1 MRKNFKKAAFFMML
15 GLLSATSLSAQITI
29 EAEEY
34 SDKKDG
40 KTEII
45 KENYSGK
52 TTIGYF
58 DEEGETLIYEVDVPS
73 TGMYQFSA
81 RFIARW
87 DGDIRI
93 QTDDGSYAIYTLKGN
108 IEAADKWWD
117 VPSSNF
123 WDYKYEDGPSFYL
136 TAGKHTIY
144 IVNEG
149 ASANIDYFSMQKSD
163 VTDNKV
169 TKIKTIP
176 SKLEMMAK
184 ENLRIAPVGY
194 NEAGQKI
201 AMPIKWSSNVNDG
214 TYTAKDYGKDQIT
227 ITMGDFEKE
236 FNINIVKPT
245 KKKEFVVTKYG
256 QLNTKNG
263 FVGDA
268 NGDKVC
274 LMGPSYFWSCSAD
287 LWWCKETIDFLV
299 DQYNIQILR
308 LPIAIA
314 PCGSDGQ
321 TSCSTDSEGKINT
334 WNEENFLQKPEKVKK
349 MVDEVIKACI
359 ENDIYVIIDFH
370 EHKAQDWTDLAK
382 EFFTYFASKW
392 NEYPNIMYEIFNE
405 PIDAN
410 SVVVDY
416 AKKVIPTIRQYDKN
430 NIIIVG
436 STQYS
441 REPHGVTSAGDG
453 QTNIAYTWHG
463 YAEYGHQSDWDGHS
477 DWNNGIP
484 VVVTEWG
491 YGNAGDGG
499 MHSIFKQKGVINCFW
514 SMSNQGGNDMKW
526 SVLKTTCWKK
536 SGWTDSEMNA
546 NGKSQ
551 LTQCKSWINFQP
563 KVLVEE
569 TEEFVASICAGSKI
583 FLANDP
589 DEATIYG
596 EATGGSGNYTYS
608 WTQTKGESATI
619 ASANSAKT
627 KVSGLKPGVNV
638 FALTISDGTETETMS
653 VTITVYAKDYVDP
666 GLIDDVADK
675 DLVSRI
681 GGKWVAFTDASD
693 QGTSTATVS
702 ADNAEIEVSCKMGSS
717 MGNIPP
723 YCGVDLYLDKNS
735 TVDSPVA
742 FDLTNCSKITYR
754 FKGSQH
760 FFRLAMKGIKD
771 GNYHCSL
778 IDASDNWKEVSL
790 SIGSLAQED
799 WGTKVAYDP
808 TDVIKLSW
816 MAKDGVGASKTLV
829 IDDVTC
835 VGMEFPENMN
845 NVGLTEA
852 TAINNMYL
860 FPNPSENG
868 ECTLFVIDRC
878 NVVITDIAGAVVKEF
893 VAIPNFNNEFSI
905 SKPGV
910 YFVKAGNNVAKL
922 IVK

>member
-15 GLLSATSLSAQITI
+15 GLLSASSMSAQITI
-29 EAEEY
+29 QAEKY

-40 KTEII
+40 KTEIVQ
-45 KENYSGK
+45 EDYSGEE
-52 TTIGYF
+52 TIGYF
-58 DEEGETLIYEVDVPS
+58 DEDGETLIYEVDVPT

-81 RFIARW
+81 KFIARW

-93 QTDDGSYAIYTLKGN
+93 QTDDGAYAVYTLKGN
-108 IEAADKWWD
+108 IEAADQWWN
-117 VPSSNF
+117 VNASKF
-123 WDYKYEDGPSFYL
+123 WEYKFEDGPSFYL
-136 TAGKHTIY
+136 TAGKHTISV
-144 IVNEG
+144 INEG
-149 ASANIDYFSMQKSD
+149 ASANIDYFAMQKSD

-169 TKIKTIP
+169 VKIKTVP

-214 TYTAKDYGKDQIT
+214 TYTAQDYGKDKIS

-236 FNINIVKPT
+236 FTINVAKPT
-245 KKKEFVVTKYG
+245 KKKEFVVSKYG
-256 QLNTKNG
+256 ALSAKGFVADKNG
-263 FVGDA
+263 E
-268 NGDKVC
+268 KVS

-287 LWWCKETIDFLV
+287 LWWCKETVDFLV
-299 DQYNIQILR
+299 DQYNIQVLR
-308 LPIAIA
+308 LPVAIA
-314 PCGSDGQ
+314 PCGSNGQ
-321 TSCSTDSEGKINT
+321 TSCQKSGDKIDT
-334 WNEENFLQKPEKVKK
+334 WNEENYLQKPEKVKK
-349 MVDEVIKACI
+349 LVDGVIKACI

-382 EFFTYFASKW
+382 DFFSYFASKW

-416 AKKVIPTIRQYDKN
+416 AKKVIPAIREYDKN

-441 REPHGVTSAGDG
+441 REPHNVTDAGQG

-463 YAEYGHQSDWDGHS
+463 YAQYGHESDWNSHS

-484 VVVTEWG
+484 IVVTEWG
-491 YGNAGDGG
+491 YSDNGDGG
-499 MHSIFKQKGVINCFW
+499 MHSIFKKNGVINCFW
-514 SMSNQGGNDMKW
+514 SMSNQGGADATW
-526 SVLKTTCWKK
+526 SVLKSSCWKK
-536 SGWTDSEMNA
+536 SNWNESEMTY

-551 LTQCKSWINFQP
+551 LDQCKSWINFTP
-563 KVLVEE
+563 KVLEVE
-569 TEEFVASICAGSKI
+569 TEEFVTSICAGSKI
-583 FLANDP
+583 FLASDP
-589 DEATIYG
+589 NKATIYG

-608 WTQTKGESATI
+608 WEQTKGEKATI

-627 KVSGLKPGVNV
+627 EVSGLKPGINV

-653 VTITVYAKDYVDP
+653 VTITVYAEDYVDP

-681 GGKWVAFTDASD
+681 GGKWIAFDDASD
-693 QGTSTATVS
+693 KGSSVPTVS
-702 ADNAEIEVSCKMGSS
+702 ADKGNIEVNCKMGNAI
-717 MGNIPP
+717 GNIPP

-735 TVDSPVA
+735 TAESPVT
-742 FDLTNCSKITYR
+742 FDLSNCSKITYR
-754 FKGSQH
+754 YKGSEH
-760 FFRLAMKGIKD
+760 FFRLAMKGITD

-778 IDASDNWKEVSL
+778 VGSSNSWTEVSL
-790 SIGSLAQED
+790 SVSSLAQED
-799 WGTKVAYDP
+799 WGTKVSFDP
-808 TDVIKLSW
+808 KDVIKLSW
-816 MAKDGVGASKTLV
+816 MAKDGAGSTKTLE

-845 NVGLTEA
+845 NVGLTDA
-852 TAINNMYL
+852 TIINNMYL

-868 ECTLFVIDRC
+868 ECTLFVLERC
-878 NVVITDIAGAVVKEF
+878 NVVITDVAGAIVKEF
-893 VAIPNFNNEFSI
+893 VAVPDFNNEFSI

-910 YFVKAGNNVAKL
+910 YFVKAGNDIAKL